1 MTPKFENISLS
12 IIMPTYNEVD
22 NIVPLIKETIKVIY
36 EHFSFRFLE
45 ILVVDD
51 NSPDETW
58 RVAEDYGEKTVRVIR
73 RMENRGLRNSIWDG
87 IQHAEGEIIV
97 WMDCDFSHP
106 PRYIPQ
112 IVSCVLLGWDIVV
125 NSRYVAGGRDVREG
139 KGTRLQRIL
148 SWTLNRTTWLF
159 LGTSFKDYTSG
170 FIAVKSNVVREL
182 GLNGDYGEYFIDFIY
197 RSIKNGKKILELPY
211 SNEPRAAGESKTGSN
226 LFDYARLGLKY
237 IITLLTLRFKKK
249 L

>member
-12 IIMPTYNEVD
+12 VVMPTYNEAE
-22 NIVPLIKETIKVIY
+22 NIVPLIKETLKVVR
-36 EHFSFRFLE
+36 EHFSFQFLE

-58 RVAEDYGEKTVRVIR
+58 KLAENCGENSVKVIR
-73 RMENRGLRNSIWDG
+73 RLENRGLRNSIW
-87 IQHAEGEIIV
+87 EGVQQAKGDIIV

-112 IVSCVLLGWDIVV
+112 IISCVLLGWDIVV
-125 NSRYVAGGRDVREG
+125 NSRYVAGGEDVREG
-139 KGTRLQRIL
+139 KGTWLQRIL
-148 SWTLNRTTWLF
+148 SWILNRITWVL

-170 FIAVKSNVVREL
+170 FIAVQADVVKSL

-197 RSIKNGKKILELPY
+197 RAIKRGNKILELPY
-211 SNEPRAAGESKTGSN
+211 ANEPRVAGESKTGSN
-226 LFDYARLGLKY
+226 FFDYARLGVQY
-237 IITLLTLRFKKK
+237 IITLLMLRIKGH